1 MEVWY
6 LTCQA
11 IVVPFANGRM
21 CRMLGLGQIIHKADN
36 LPSYEAGQEI
46 PKDLG
51 EKYGRYIEGASN
63 SFLNKQIKRT
73 NE

>member
-1 MEVWY
+1 
-6 LTCQA
+6 
-11 IVVPFANGRM
+11 M